1 MKNIKSNLKKSDVE
15 YLAARCGD
23 VMINPRGLFVI
34 DIVQSMTDSQ
44 IILARLGLQL
54 AYRSY
59 FATKRVK
66 FSSWNLKNDLCLSMY
81 LLFIIFIDCHD

>member
-1 MKNIKSNLKKSDVE
+1 MTRTSAYNQLKKNDDE

-23 VMINPRGLFVI
+23 VMINPSGLFVI

-54 AYRSY
+54 
-59 FATKRVK
+59 
-66 FSSWNLKNDLCLSMY
+66 D
-81 LLFIIFIDCHD
+81 

>member
-1 MKNIKSNLKKSDVE
+1 MNFIASPNRITACIYSISKSE
-15 YLAARCGD
+15 YEYKGARCGD
-23 VMINPRGLFVI
+23 VMINPRGSFVI

-54 AYRSY
+54 SYRSY

-66 FSSWNLKNDLCLSMY
+66 FSS
-81 LLFIIFIDCHD
+81 